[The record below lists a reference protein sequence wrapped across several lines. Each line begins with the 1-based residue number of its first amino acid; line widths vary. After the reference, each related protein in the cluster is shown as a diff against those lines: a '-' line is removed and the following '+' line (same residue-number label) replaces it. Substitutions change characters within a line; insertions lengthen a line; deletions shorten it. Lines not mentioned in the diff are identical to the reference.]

1 MPRPRA
7 LALAA
12 LLTLPLLGCK
22 RGPAQSGPVRPTPE
36 ELARLSVQAGVEA
49 AAAAPLPDGGAPPRT
64 DPIRYLVV
72 LGQPGGTVP
81 ARAACAGSET
91 DLPPGTEVL
100 GAWRVAPGADT
111 PQPVDAG
118 PWKALAGA
126 RGTTN
131 TLSLGTHWV
140 WLTCLSPTDAT
151 VAQARI
157 VPQGS
162 AGYTFDLRR
171 EGAAWK
177 AGPARR
183 TWTR

>member
-1 MPRPRA
+1 MSRPRA

-12 LLTLPLLGCK
+12 LLALPLLACK
-22 RGPAQSGPVRPTPE
+22 RPRAPAAADRPSPE
-36 ELARLSVQAGVEA
+36 ELAQLSLQARVQD
-49 AAAAPLPDGGAPPRT
+49 AAAAPLPDGGTPRT

-72 LGQPGGTVP
+72 LGTPGGTVP
-81 ARAACAGSET
+81 ARASCAGSQT

-111 PQPVDAG
+111 PQRVEAG

-126 RGTTN
+126 RGTTSP
-131 TLSLGTHWV
+131 LSLGTHWV
-140 WLTCLSPTDAT
+140 WLTCLSPTDAS
-151 VAQARI
+151 VAHARI
-157 VPQGS
+157 VPEGS
-162 AGYTFDLRR
+162 AGYAFDVRR
-171 EGAAWK
+171 EGTGWQ